1 MRHDGAQG
9 LAQEM
14 VRLLVSVF
22 MAVASAHGGA
32 PARRLRSKVSPAV
45 ASSASPTT
53 AAPIITDADKAKFV
67 EAALG
72 EEIALSE
79 VGVLGEGVAG
89 SDGCRRSGGR
99 SSSGGAHAPLAQQNV
114 VNRV

>member
-72 EEIALSE
+72 EEILSGPE
-79 VGVLGEGVAG
+79 RHRSLVECTPAAAG
-89 SDGCRRSGGR
+89 RAGPRGG
-99 SSSGGAHAPLAQQNV
+99 
-114 VNRV
+114 